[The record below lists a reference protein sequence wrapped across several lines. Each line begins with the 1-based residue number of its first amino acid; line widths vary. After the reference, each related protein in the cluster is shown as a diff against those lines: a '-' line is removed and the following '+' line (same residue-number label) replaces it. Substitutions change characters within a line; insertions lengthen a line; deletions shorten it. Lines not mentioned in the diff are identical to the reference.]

1 MKGAAINFAASIAI
15 YLSADAG
22 VSALDSEKLTRH
34 RKVAL
39 PTKSFDFDVEDRFL
53 KVDDAGDLFDMT
65 VDTMSLSMPSAAPS
79 EIFSAAPSI
88 APTGDTPSI
97 APTGDTPSIAPTGDT
112 PSIAPTG
119 DTPSGAP
126 TGAAP
131 TAAPTA
137 VNPNCINAGTHFMR
151 TDVRSGNEAFLNC
164 KIVDASPEQW
174 CGKGGA
180 THCPKACGTCPTEGC
195 EDSKVLFKT
204 RFENTL
210 TCSFNSIQSGDVV
223 RMCQDPN
230 IRQACRSTCGYCKA
244 L

>member
-79 EIFSAAPSI
+79 EIFSAA
-88 APTGDTPSI
+88 
-97 APTGDTPSIAPTGDT
+97 

>member
-79 EIFSAAPSI
+79 EIFSAA
-88 APTGDTPSI
+88 
-97 APTGDTPSIAPTGDT
+97 PSIAPTGDT